1 MLKHIIHDWADEHA
15 RNILKRVREGAWAGG
30 KVNSTAA
37 KGPLTTRKRKVSQNM
52 GEGGESEDVE
62 YEEIASNG
70 LSSGQETEWPATKL
84 VVLDMLAPYACRP
97 GVLSS
102 NGVNPNENG
111 AIDMTFSTTGS
122 FQVPAPEPLLP
133 NYGGAWS
140 PTYNADLAVSLC
152 LFLCAIGRAISLFP
166 SIRSTTCTD
175 IVLSIDAYTCEWARA
190 NIRAYAHSF
199 CECRME
205 VDARAPEP
213 GTRFSPGAVGSR
225 GSVSRAR

>member
-1 MLKHIIHDWADEHA
+1 
-15 RNILKRVREGAWAGG
+15 
-30 KVNSTAA
+30 
-37 KGPLTTRKRKVSQNM
+37 M

-70 LSSGQETEWPATKL
+70 TSSSLETEWPATKL

-102 NGVNPNENG
+102 SDVNPNENG
-111 AIDMTFSTTGS
+111 AIDLTFSTAGS

-152 LFLCAIGRAISLFP
+152 FFLCAIGGA
-166 SIRSTTCTD
+166 TCTD
-175 IVLSIDAYTCEWARA
+175 IVSPTDAYTCEWTRA
-190 NIRAYAHSF
+190 NIRAYTHSF

-225 GSVSRAR
+225 GNVRSAR

>member
-1 MLKHIIHDWADEHA
+1 
-15 RNILKRVREGAWAGG
+15 
-30 KVNSTAA
+30 
-37 KGPLTTRKRKVSQNM
+37 M

-62 YEEIASNG
+62 YEGIAGNG

-111 AIDMTFSTTGS
+111 AIDMTFSTAGS

-166 SIRSTTCTD
+166 SIRSTTD

-225 GSVSRAR
+225 GNVRSAR